1 VLLLLIL
8 GTSIFLINLHQGLT
22 YLATQYTRAES
33 LIRKLLLA
41 AIAIIFLLGLIVIKG
56 QQADIYDSTSAI
68 SILVSILILILVI
81 LLWQSSFIVRYIASS
96 EQINKSSNGTNIDSS
111 HSEAQKLTLSFPQQT
126 WLEEL
131 LNLIPVPLLL
141 IEPKTARVTFANQAA
156 NQLAGGDFP
165 KGILA
170 EDYHTAYNFKDE
182 LGNPIPNEKI
192 PGVRVAHG
200 EKLQGLEVEW
210 HYLSGIY
217 SLLVFADTLP
227 AMFGYPATCV
237 LVLQDITNLKQ
248 LEKDFSLGE
257 QWLQIL
263 LDITTNSLP
272 SQQPLALINIIYQK
286 LAQQIDWDFY
296 INYLVEDDSAVMQL
310 ASYRVM
316 SQEEAKKLEWLKFGQ
331 GICGIVAQE
340 RRPISVENVQQS
352 TDPGTEIIRS
362 LGITAYC
369 SYPLLAQGKLLG
381 TFCFGSR
388 SRSRFTESQRAIMQA
403 VCDQIV
409 ITMERV
415 SLISSLQRQT
425 QEAQEINR
433 MKDEFLAILTHEL
446 RSPLNAILGWS
457 QMLRMRKLNSEQVA
471 RAVETIER
479 NAKTQVQLVED
490 LLDISSIIRGK
501 LQFQPRTCDLVPAI
515 KSAIKSV
522 DLAARAKD
530 INLQFDYFWEKQ
542 LEKSQFFVC
551 GDPDRLQQIFWN
563 LLSNAIKFTPPGGE
577 IEIRLSKVLSYG
589 TLRDK
594 DEESLKVISYAQVK
608 VIDTGIGIAPSFLPY
623 VFDRFRQADS
633 SSTRS
638 YGGLGVGLALVRH
651 LVEMHGGSVGVDSL
665 GENQG
670 ATFTVK
676 LPLLI
681 TNDTENLTKT
691 VKDISELPLE
701 PLCISLMHVKVLVVD
716 DEADC
721 LAFMANILEQC
732 QAEVQAVSSVS
743 EALQIIA
750 QNPPDVLISDIC
762 MPDEDGY
769 SLIRKLRAQSPEQ
782 GGKIPA
788 AALTG
793 CTHTDDRLKA
803 MQSGYQLYLPKP
815 IEPVELVTVVAI
827 LVGHKGEIGVHKS
840 TSSNEHQG
848 REQL

>member
-1 VLLLLIL
+1 
-8 GTSIFLINLHQGLT
+8 
-22 YLATQYTRAES
+22 
-33 LIRKLLLA
+33 
-41 AIAIIFLLGLIVIKG
+41 
-56 QQADIYDSTSAI
+56 
-68 SILVSILILILVI
+68 
-81 LLWQSSFIVRYIASS
+81 
-96 EQINKSSNGTNIDSS
+96 
-111 HSEAQKLTLSFPQQT
+111 
-126 WLEEL
+126 
-131 LNLIPVPLLL
+131 
-141 IEPKTARVTFANQAA
+141 
-156 NQLAGGDFP
+156 
-165 KGILA
+165 
-170 EDYHTAYNFKDE
+170 
-182 LGNPIPNEKI
+182 
-192 PGVRVAHG
+192 
-200 EKLQGLEVEW
+200 
-210 HYLSGIY
+210 
-217 SLLVFADTLP
+217 
-227 AMFGYPATCV
+227 
-237 LVLQDITNLKQ
+237 
-248 LEKDFSLGE
+248 
-257 QWLQIL
+257 
-263 LDITTNSLP
+263 
-272 SQQPLALINIIYQK
+272 
-286 LAQQIDWDFY
+286 
-296 INYLVEDDSAVMQL
+296 MQL
-310 ASYRVM
+310 ASYRGM

-381 TFCFGSR
+381 TFSFGSR
-388 SRSRFTESQRAIMQA
+388 SRSYFTENQRAIMQA

-425 QEAQEINR
+425 EAAQEINR

-457 QMLRMRKLNSEQVA
+457 QMLRMRKLNSDQVA

-479 NAKTQVQLVED
+479 NAKTQIQLVED

-501 LQFQPRTCDLVPAI
+501 LQFQPRTCDLVPTI
-515 KSAIKSV
+515 ESAIKNV

-542 LEKSQFFVC
+542 LEKSQFSVC

-577 IEIRLSKVLSYG
+577 VEIRLSKVLSYG

-608 VIDTGIGIAPSFLPY
+608 VMDTGIGIARSFLPY

-681 TNDTENLTKT
+681 TKDAETVNKT
-691 VKDISELPLE
+691 IKDIPELPLE
-701 PLCISLMHVKVLVVD
+701 PLCISLMDVKVLVVD

-721 LAFMANILEQC
+721 LAFMVTILQQC
-732 QAEVQAVSSVS
+732 QAEVQAVTSVS
-743 EALQIIA
+743 EALQVIA

-769 SLIRKLRAQSPEQ
+769 SLIRKLRSQSPEQ

-793 CTHTDDRLKA
+793 CTDTNNRLKA

-815 IEPVELVTVVAI
+815 IEPAELVTVVAI
-827 LVGHKGEIGVHKS
+827 LVGHKGKIEVHNS

-848 REQL
+848 TEQL